1 MWVPPMPSLATV
13 QSGAGAVRSCA
24 AEINNPRLLRATI
37 LTAAVVF
44 SVLTTLAF
52 LSCWAGKRGAA
63 GRGSAARPA
72 ARPTTLLTM
81 AGEELTKAERE
92 TDPVE
97 RQNLATRGL
106 ALVQT
111 AEATGA
117 PSEGVD
123 VPKMRR
129 VLQAL
134 AINIVHPSQI

>member
-1 MWVPPMPSLATV
+1 
-13 QSGAGAVRSCA
+13 
-24 AEINNPRLLRATI
+24 
-37 LTAAVVF
+37 
-44 SVLTTLAF
+44 
-52 LSCWAGKRGAA
+52 
-63 GRGSAARPA
+63 
-72 ARPTTLLTM
+72 M